1 MTDTTKGATSD
12 DNRRDD
18 EALKEA
24 PELLELAQEVATQ
37 AGRLLRA
44 RLSEV
49 AGGRL
54 LSRGASAKSS
64 PTDLVTDVDR
74 SSESLIVDSLLH
86 ARPND
91 GIHGEEGSSRTGSS
105 GVTWVIDPLD
115 GTINYLYGIEIF
127 AVSIAASYRG
137 RSVAGVVHNPLAGE
151 MFTAFEGG
159 GAELNGSELRLVQ
172 TGRPLAESLVGT
184 GFSYGSKSRAA
195 QAELLRSVLPKVR
208 DIRRAGSAA
217 LDLCSV
223 ACGRLD
229 AYFEAELKPWDRAA
243 GELIVREA
251 GGSVVTLDSLRGHSA
266 TVVAAAP
273 GLKADLVNLLER
285 AAASSEPS
293 PGW

>member
-1 MTDTTKGATSD
+1 MTDPTRAGTHD
-12 DNRRDD
+12 DPPDD
-18 EALKEA
+18 EALRTGR
-24 PELLELAQEVATQ
+24 ELLELARQVATQ
-37 AGRLLRA
+37 AGHLLRA
-44 RLSEV
+44 RLPEV

-54 LSRGASAKSS
+54 LARGASAKSS

-74 SSESLIVDSLLH
+74 SSESLIVGSLLQ
-86 ARPND
+86 ARPDD
-91 GIHGEEGSSRTGSS
+91 GIQGEEGSSRTGSS

-151 MFTAFEGG
+151 MFAASEGC
-159 GAELNGSELRLVQ
+159 GAELNGNELRLVR
-172 TGRPLAESLVGT
+172 TGRPLAEALVGT
-184 GFSYGSKSRAA
+184 GFSYRAESRAA
-195 QAELLRSVLPKVR
+195 QAELLGGILPEVR
-208 DIRRAGSAA
+208 DIRRTGSAA

-229 AYFEAELKPWDRAA
+229 AYFESELKPWDRAA

-251 GGSVVTLDSLRGHSA
+251 GGSVVSLDDLRGHPP

-273 GLKADLVNLLER
+273 GLEAAMINMLKR
-285 AAASSEPS
+285 AAAGSEPS
-293 PGW
+293 TG